1 VDSVLPALL
10 VVTVMLLAS
19 LMIGRSSITSFQVL
33 GDAWIDAEERSVER
47 VRSDIAVS
55 SVTASSSMSGTTDV
69 VVSFSAT
76 TAPGDYVQT
85 GDGQLTVFMVN
96 QDTNATL
103 RADDIS
109 VTITTDT
116 GSTVYDFTGITSP
129 SSSHTA
135 EDGEIDVSDTV
146 IANGTFGARRNTIAG
161 WSLWGEA
168 STAEYGN
175 LVGSNDLY
183 YQGVDPGSGDNA
195 AMIFEFY
202 ITETPADITQI
213 DVQVE
218 GAQGAA
224 VDAWFAYLWNYS
236 GSTYAVCCSDIDI
249 TVQNDGATP
258 VVDFSR
264 MDMVVQYTTGGGIV
278 LNTYANFTIQ
288 TSPQPS
294 DSWQVLSITDDV
306 IDPSILNT
314 GESMNIEARLFP
326 ALGVSTSNWVQ
337 MTTELGISASS
348 FFTD

>member
-1 VDSVLPALL
+1 MDSVLPALL
-10 VVTVMLLAS
+10 VVTILLLAS

-33 GDAWIDAEERSVER
+33 GDAWKEAEERSVEL
-47 VRSDIAVS
+47 VRSDISVT
-55 SVTASSSMSGTTDV
+55 SVTASPTMSGTTDV

-76 TAPGDYVQT
+76 TDPGDYVQT
-85 GDGQLTVFMVN
+85 SDGQLTVFIVN
-96 QDTNATL
+96 QNTSETI
-103 RADDIS
+103 RVDDIS
-109 VTITTDT
+109 VTVTTDT

-135 EDGEIDVSDTV
+135 EDGEIDLSNAV
-146 IANGTFGARRNTIAG
+146 IANGTFGARRDTITDWAG
-161 WSLWGEA
+161 WGEA

-175 LVGSNDLY
+175 LVGSDDLY
-183 YQGVDPGSGDNA
+183 YQGIDPGNGDNA

-202 ITETPADITQI
+202 VTETPADITRI
-213 DVQVE
+213 DVQLE

-236 GSTYAVCCSDIDI
+236 AGTYAVCCSDIDI
-249 TVQNDGATP
+249 AVQNDGATE

-278 LNTYANFTIQ
+278 LTRYEDFTIQ

-294 DSWQVLSITDDV
+294 DSWRVLSITNDV
-306 IDPSILNT
+306 IDPSVLNT
-314 GESMNIEARLFP
+314 GETMNIQARLFP

-348 FFTD
+348 FFTN